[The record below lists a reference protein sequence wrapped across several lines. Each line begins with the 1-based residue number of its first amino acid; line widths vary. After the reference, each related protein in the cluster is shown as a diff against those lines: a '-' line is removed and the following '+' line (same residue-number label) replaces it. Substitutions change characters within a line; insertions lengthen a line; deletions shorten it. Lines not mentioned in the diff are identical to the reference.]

1 MHDKKSRGSTFLMQS
16 PHPPLSGLADVA
28 LPATAAVELDA
39 MDRRLLARVS
49 EDARVSQRRL
59 ARDLGLSPPAVGERL
74 GRLERAGVI
83 RGYRV
88 SVDWAVL
95 GYLTCH
101 LAVSA
106 RPGADQSEVMS
117 ALHALPE
124 VEDVNVIT
132 GSLDMLIRVRV
143 RDHAH
148 LRRFL
153 LERAWQVQGVQRT
166 ETFLP
171 LAELTGKDLATTL
184 LSPGV
189 LGSPDDPT
197 ERGLEMQT

>member
-1 MHDKKSRGSTFLMQS
+1 MRDKFSRGWTFLMQS
-16 PHPPLSGLADVA
+16 PRPPLSRLVDVA
-28 LPATAAVELDA
+28 PPAPAAVELDA
-39 MDRRLLARVS
+39 IDRQLLARIS

-59 ARDLGLSPPAVGERL
+59 ARELGLSPPVIGERL

-95 GYLTCH
+95 GYLTCY

-106 RPGADQSEVMS
+106 RQGADQSQVMS
-117 ALHALPE
+117 ALHDLPE

-132 GSLDMLIRVRV
+132 GSLDMLVRLRV
-143 RDHAH
+143 RDHTH

-153 LERAWQVQGVQRT
+153 LERAWQIQGVQRT

-184 LSPGV
+184 LAPSEPGSAD
-189 LGSPDDPT
+189 GPT
-197 ERGLEMQT
+197 GRDLEMQT